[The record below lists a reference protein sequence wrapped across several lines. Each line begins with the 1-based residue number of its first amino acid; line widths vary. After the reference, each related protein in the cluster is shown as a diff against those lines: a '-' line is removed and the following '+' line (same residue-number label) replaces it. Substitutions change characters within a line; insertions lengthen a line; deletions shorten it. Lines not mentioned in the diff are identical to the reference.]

1 MKRICV
7 YCGSSLGKE
16 PIFQDK
22 AYELGTYMGNHQI
35 DLVYGGASVGLMGK
49 VADGALAAGGKVFGV
64 LPVFLK
70 TKEIAHSGLSKL
82 FETDTMHERKM
93 IMQELSDGF
102 IAMPGGFG
110 TLEELFEMLTWAQ
123 LGLHQKPIGLL
134 NVHGYF
140 DALLQMISHMEACQ
154 LLRPEHK
161 MILVHDDQVE
171 GLIDKM
177 RQYTPPEAPK
187 WMDRED
193 V

>member
-16 PIFQDK
+16 QIFQNV
-22 AYELGTYMGNHQI
+22 AHELGAYMGKHHI

-70 TKEIAHSGLSKL
+70 TKEIAHHGLSKL

-134 NVHGYF
+134 NVNGYF
-140 DALLQMISHMEACQ
+140 DALLQMISHMEEQQ
-154 LLRPEHK
+154 LLRNEHK
-161 MILVHDDQVE
+161 MILLHDHTID
-171 GLIDKM
+171 GLIQKM